1 MAWFLL
7 LVMSSQRAPHPHP
20 WKMWTRASIL
30 AAIAATAS
38 AFTAPVLPMAG
49 SRKAAVSSMQM
60 QDKSYAMPFLS
71 RPPALDGSMAGDV
84 GFDPLGFSN
93 YFDLKWLREAELKH
107 GRVCM
112 LGALG
117 FLVQERVQLPLPGF
131 DNPLATEAFFSVPAG
146 GLWQIFFTLGAIE
159 VASNNGSLTP
169 GTMFANGR
177 APGDIGFDP
186 LNLSADPDAT
196 RRFEL
201 AELKHARLAMIG
213 LGGMLHQMLLT
224 KQAPFEQL
232 TNFRSLN

>member
-1 MAWFLL
+1 
-7 LVMSSQRAPHPHP
+7 
-20 WKMWTRASIL
+20 
-30 AAIAATAS
+30 
-38 AFTAPVLPMAG
+38 
-49 SRKAAVSSMQM
+49 MQM

-107 GRVCM
+107 GRICM

-117 FLVQERVQLPLPGF
+117 FLVQEQIQLPLPGF
-131 DNPLATEAFFSVPAG
+131 DNPVATEAFFSVPAG
-146 GLWQIFFTLGAIE
+146 GLWQIFFTLGAVE
-159 VASNNGSLTP
+159 VISNNGALTP
-169 GTMFANGR
+169 ATMFTGGR

-186 LNLSADPDAT
+186 LKLSTDENVL

-224 KQAPFEQL
+224 KQAPIDQL
-232 TNFRSLN
+232 INFRPLDN

>member
-1 MAWFLL
+1 MLRLALL
-7 LVMSSQRAPHPHP
+7 ACVA
-20 WKMWTRASIL
+20 AS
-30 AAIAATAS
+30 AS
-38 AFTAPVLPMAG
+38 AFTAPAG
-49 SRKAAVSSMQM
+49 FMRTTARKSAVSSMQM

-71 RPPALDGSMAGDV
+71 RPAALDGSMAGDV
-84 GFDPLGFSN
+84 GFDPLGFTN

-117 FLVQERVQLPLPGF
+117 FLVQEQVNLPLPGF
-131 DNPLATEAFFSVPAG
+131 DTKLATEAFFTVPAG

-159 VASNNGSLTP
+159 IASNNGGLTP
-169 GTMFANGR
+169 GTMFAGGR

-186 LNLSADPDAT
+186 LNLSADPDAL

-213 LGGMLHQMLLT
+213 FAGMLHQ
-224 KQAPFEQL
+224 
-232 TNFRSLN
+232 